1 LVLSSPGVFGHA
13 DDVLEDPWRW
23 SHFTDDDGF
32 PAPSALRV
40 KEKES
45 ADGVLWAAKA
55 NGLDWFDG
63 YQWHPVADT
72 LGAPPNQFTGSINTP
87 ASGGVAVGVSG
98 SVYVGDQSGF
108 ETIAIPGETI
118 DFSAVTPDGDFVLL
132 TRESGL
138 YLWREGIVEPMSP
151 PEGVGSTGINH
162 LGASDARTVWRTS
175 SSATMVAD
183 SLLPPSPSKTEGC
196 GPGERASNRNGSRRA
211 RRSSRIPIV
220 ALTANAMESDR
231 EQCLGAGMD
240 DFVAKPVRKQAL
252 RRGLAQ
258 FSFESGPALPTGPDS
273 STSDEQILDP
283 QPLDELREL
292 AEFDADFSISSFID
306 LFLEEAPKT
315 LARAVTACQEA
326 DVELSIGMCTR

>member
-1 LVLSSPGVFGHA
+1 MLLLVLSSPGVFGHA

-40 KEKES
+40 KES
-45 ADGVLWAAKA
+45 ADGVLWAATA

-63 YQWHPVADT
+63 YQWHPVTDT
-72 LGAPPNQFTGSINTP
+72 PGAPPNQFTGSINTP

-220 ALTANAMESDR
+220 ALTANAMES
-231 EQCLGAGMD
+231 A
-240 DFVAKPVRKQAL
+240 V
-252 RRGLAQ
+252 
-258 FSFESGPALPTGPDS
+258 SGCRNG
-273 STSDEQILDP
+273 
-283 QPLDELREL
+283 
-292 AEFDADFSISSFID
+292 
-306 LFLEEAPKT
+306 
-315 LARAVTACQEA
+315 
-326 DVELSIGMCTR
+326 

>member
-1 LVLSSPGVFGHA
+1 MHRDRGPVCSSIASASGFPSPSGTLSMNQYPTFDRCGTIARCCLLLLVLSSAGVFGHA

-23 SHFTDDDGF
+23 SHFTADDGL

-40 KEKES
+40 KES
-45 ADGVLWAAKA
+45 ADGVLWAATA

-63 YQWHPVADT
+63 YQWHPVTDT
-72 LGAPPNQFTGSINTP
+72 PGAPPNQFTGSINTP
-87 ASGGVAVGVSG
+87 ASGGVAVGASG

-108 ETIAIPGETI
+108 ETIAVPGETI

-132 TRESGL
+132 TR
-138 YLWREGIVEPMSP
+138 
-151 PEGVGSTGINH
+151 
-162 LGASDARTVWRTS
+162 A
-175 SSATMVAD
+175 
-183 SLLPPSPSKTEGC
+183 PSPSKTEGC

-258 FSFESGPALPTGPDS
+258 FSSESGPALPAGPDS

-315 LARAVTACQEA
+315 LARAVTALQEA